1 MRLIAAVRI
10 RPDPFVLSLAGVI
23 LAATLCPCSG
33 VLASGFHAAGV
44 LAISS
49 LFFLQGARLSQDA
62 VVGGIMHWRLHATIG
77 IATFFL
83 LPLTAVFLTA
93 FLHPLLPQPFWVG
106 VMFACAL
113 PSTVQSSIALTSIAE
128 GNVAG
133 AVCAATASNLAGM
146 VLTPLIFAALSRLHG
161 DGASLRNVGLVLAE
175 LLVPF
180 IIGHLMRPWIGRW
193 AERNRRVLSLTDR
206 GSILLV
212 VYSAFSAA
220 VINGVW
226 HSFPPATLLL
236 LGIIMAV
243 VLLVALA
250 AILAACRAQQF
261 GKPDEVAAV
270 FCGSQKSLVTG
281 VPMANALFSGAAI
294 GPSLIPIMI
303 YYPMQLVVCAW
314 LARRYANGRAIMP
327 GWSAQPPEGA
337 ILPLSDRI

>member
-1 MRLIAAVRI
+1 MRFIAAVRL
-10 RPDPFVLSLAGVI
+10 PDPFVLSLVGVI

-33 VLASGFHAAGV
+33 ALASIVHAAGV

-49 LFFLQGARLSQDA
+49 LFFLQGARLSRDA
-62 VVGGIMHWRLHATIG
+62 VVGGIMHWRLHATIAV
-77 IATFFL
+77 ATFIL
-83 LPLTAVFLTA
+83 LPLAAVFLTV
-93 FLHPLLPQPFWVG
+93 FFHRLLPQPFWVG

-113 PSTVQSSIALTSIAE
+113 PSTVQSSIALTSMAE

-133 AVCAATASNLAGM
+133 AVCAATGSNLAGM
-146 VLTPLIFAALSRLHG
+146 VLTPVIFAALSRLHG
-161 DGASLRNVGLVLAE
+161 GGASVRNVGLVIAE

-180 IIGHLMRPWIGRW
+180 VIGHLLRPWIGHW
-193 AERNRRVLSLTDR
+193 AEQNRRLLSFTDR

-226 HSFPPATLLL
+226 HNFPPATLLL
-236 LGIIMAV
+236 LGLIMAV

-250 AILAACRAQQF
+250 AILAACRTQQF
-261 GKPDEVAAV
+261 GRADEVAAV

-314 LARRYANGRAIMP
+314 LARRYANNRAIIP
-327 GWSAQPPEGA
+327 GWSAQAPAAA
-337 ILPLSDRI
+337 IMPLSDRI